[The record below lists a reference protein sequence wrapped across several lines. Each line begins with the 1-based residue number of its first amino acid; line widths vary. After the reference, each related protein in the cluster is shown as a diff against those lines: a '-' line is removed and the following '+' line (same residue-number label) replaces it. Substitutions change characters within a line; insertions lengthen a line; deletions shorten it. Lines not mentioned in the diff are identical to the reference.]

1 MVRLW
6 RKLTTR
12 PVWWWER
19 RQPRRYLDNIFSM
32 PPVVCSQNAGYLVAV
47 LGTADTF
54 REILWTSWSL
64 ARFIGGEARFGLFVD
79 GTVTPEMRRQVQR
92 VLSGA
97 SVESVRPYLET
108 SPHLS
113 PPLRNFLAHHPMAL
127 KLLLTLFLQ
136 DEEPVLYCDNDVLFF
151 KKPDDLLTLIHDG
164 GPCAYIE
171 EETPGSA
178 DLAMLEKIESRQIP
192 MIERL
197 NGGLL
202 FISRDGLDLA
212 LAEELLSDWQPPMT
226 SWFTEQTLNRALF
239 GKADAVGL
247 PTERFVLN
255 NRRQFYWE
263 RDVDYSKIVARHFTG
278 PVRHLYYSK
287 GLRVLIHQAL

>member
-19 RQPRRYLDNIFSM
+19 RQPRWYLDDIFSM
-32 PPVVCSQNAGYLVAV
+32 PPVVCSQNAGNLVAV

-54 REILWTSWSL
+54 REILWSSWSL

-79 GTVTPEMRRQVQR
+79 GTVTPEMRRQVQQ

-97 SVESVRPYLET
+97 SVESVRTYLET

-113 PPLRNFLAHHPMAL
+113 PPLRNFLAHHTLAA

-136 DEEPVLYCDNDVLFF
+136 KEGPVLYCDNDVLFF
-151 KKPDDLLTLIHDG
+151 EKPDDLITFLHDG

-171 EETPGSA
+171 EETSGSA
-178 DLAMLEKIESRQIP
+178 DLAMIEKIESLRIP
-192 MIERL
+192 IVERL
-197 NGGLL
+197 NSGLL
-202 FISRDGLDLA
+202 FISQDGLNIA

-239 GKADAVGL
+239 CKAGSVGL
-247 PTERFVLN
+247 SPERFVLSN
-255 NRRQFYWE
+255 CRQFYWQS
-263 RDVDYSKIVARHFTG
+263 DVDYSQIVARHFTG

-287 GLRVLIHQAL
+287 GLPVLIHQTL